1 MPQKS
6 PVKLGYFKDKNGT
19 KEILTSVFVLVVHYA
34 FKNLKNDKREGNEED
49 VDRLRQTFEEKRN
62 CSFREWASPRKQDL
76 FDLISSEKK
85 LLRLFDA
92 SSPPQ
97 LFIMYILSHG
107 SEGGII
113 FTEHPNSTF
122 KREEIY
128 ARLLQLKNFGGC
140 FKFINFGPCRS
151 AEVEDGS
158 LNYSNNSLE
167 DVKKATQVSFVP
179 NYDQNLAIFSST
191 VETQYANRED
201 KGKRKG
207 SWFVQS
213 TCDVF
218 DELER
223 ETCFADILTIVHHQI
238 HENSNTT
245 FSHNFQTPEFHLYPH
260 RQLVIQPCPS
270 STKKDAHP
278 GYRVTP
284 QRHLKYFFSW
294 ERKSASLP
302 MRRAMIFFTHESKQV
317 QNLYSALTYYLQ
329 FETSLRNIA
338 KENPDFLSKV
348 KLKKDIPGCLMIVF
362 FARIAVDDEGK
373 INVIMAKGKT
383 LTIGEIVC
391 KFVKEETMTGKPKIF
406 LFLNQPTHSNTKIDC
421 MHTKASNA
429 YHLSSW
435 LTLVSCDEGTSDKL
449 IETMKS
455 YELRSGRSLQEMFS
469 RVLMAANGKALMA
482 STMQFSLDFPELP
495 RHFVVPTFQLDNE
508 NKNYDELLINIL
520 GSRGTWL
527 LTAAVG
533 MGKSTFMLQLA
544 HCLRESLYDKRQV
557 ILVQLSRFH
566 HFFAS
571 KGQSCGLVSLLA
583 TVTSAANDAV
593 KLLLQKRNKPMILL
607 DGFEEVCP
615 KHRDRISNI
624 LKEIA
629 ECGCPV
635 VVTTAP
641 EEKRTVEKALERR
654 KITQIGINKLTGKQ
668 QIDVMRIYQPS
679 KTQMDYQNM
688 LRKFSKI
695 PGVTENPFY
704 LSMICQCEKAQS
716 VYQIF
721 NKTIAMSLGNRVH
734 QHQEKEQKEELIRL
748 LQNVAA
754 KWMNEGSISMPEDI
768 KTINSSAIV
777 SSSGENVTFAHKS
790 YAEFLIGR
798 HFIQELKEKVGFKQE
813 RDVSQCLK
821 TLEMFVSA
829 NEPYK
834 KSVIDT
840 FKTNYATQ
848 EIFIQ
853 VVSAGLENLFYLL
866 KDQIEL
872 DEMDSKM
879 MDTALRCALL
889 RGSAKIAS
897 YLIDFDF
904 NIASDA
910 NGEDAISC
918 AIIGISSFP
927 KWLKI
932 VQKLDEK
939 NRSLIDDFTEEK
951 ICLAAEFAKAE
962 TFRWLVARTKINIT
976 KIRKRIIKNA
986 YKNQQHG
993 LKIIEYVNSAIL
1005 TKQEKMD
1012 SFVINKLLAAAS
1024 VADVQT
1030 CDRLLNEGQDVSAK
1044 CQEFGATALHHAT
1057 VNKEH
1062 GVGLISFFVQRGL
1075 RTDATDRDGETP
1087 IHYAVWAGNFQH
1099 AKELIQ
1105 FSDHGYN
1112 LLQFFVVENNLELAK
1127 RVHQDDRNLINEVG
1141 EFSIFHLAAS
1151 HADVAMCK
1159 WLVKEGAD
1167 ATSECRNLKYTALH
1181 YASKNKS
1188 FGKDIVHFLVD
1199 SLGLDVNKRSVND
1212 ETPLHCALS
1221 EINIEVAEEL
1231 LDLNA
1236 ESLRVK
1242 IGENTLIHYCMRWN
1256 KLTSAQF
1263 IHARDVGM
1271 VKELGKNRKSSL
1283 HVAAQY
1289 ADLETNSWLVDLGV
1303 DPLIECGTKNK
1314 GTALH
1319 YVGFNRIHGV
1329 QLVEFYVSKGL
1340 KVDGNTR
1347 INPLHFALSKGNVN
1361 VAEKLLQLG
1370 ANLRVKL
1377 KDFNLLHYSVIKNR
1391 LESAQFVHSK
1401 NSEMIKEDGRQG
1413 MNALHLAAQH
1423 ADLRMCKWLV
1433 EQCNNMLVAF
1443 DCFSVRESAQ
1453 LNKSHSEEIMQYFT
1467 DLIVLKY

>member
-1 MPQKS
+1 MPEKS
-6 PVKLGYFKDKNGT
+6 PVKLGYFKNKNGT

-34 FKNLKNDKREGNEED
+34 FKNLKNDIREGNEED

-62 CSFREWASPRKQDL
+62 CSFREWASPRKHDL
-76 FDLISSEKK
+76 FDLISSEEE

-140 FKFINFGPCRS
+140 LKFINFGPCRS

-201 KGKRKG
+201 RGKRKG

-238 HENSNTT
+238 HENSKT
-245 FSHNFQTPEFHLYPH
+245 FLHNFQTPEFHLYPH

-270 STKKDAHP
+270 STKNDSH
-278 GYRVTP
+278 GRYRVTA
-284 QRHLKYFFSW
+284 QRHLKHFFSW
-294 ERKSASLP
+294 KRKSASLP
-302 MRRAMIFFTHESKQV
+302 RRRAMIFFTHESKQV
-317 QNLYSALTYYLQ
+317 QKLNSALTYYLQ

-348 KLKKDIPGCLMIVF
+348 KLKKDIPDCLMIVF

-373 INVIMAKGKT
+373 INVIMPKGKT
-383 LTIGEIVC
+383 LTIAEIVS
-391 KFVKEETMTGKPKIF
+391 KFVKEETMIGKPKIF
-406 LFLNQPTHSNTKIDC
+406 LFLIQPTHSNTKIDC
-421 MHTKASNA
+421 MHTKAINA
-429 YHLSSW
+429 YHLSNW
-435 LTLVSCDEGTSDKL
+435 LTFVSCDEGTSDKL
-449 IETMKS
+449 IETLES

-469 RVLMAANGKALMA
+469 RVLMAANGKALMV

-520 GSRGTWL
+520 GSRETWL

-533 MGKSTFMLQLA
+533 MGKSTVMLQLA
-544 HCLRESLYDKRQV
+544 HCLRESLHNKRQV

-566 HFFAS
+566 HFFAT
-571 KGQSCGLVSLLA
+571 KGQSCSLVSLLA
-583 TVTSAANDAV
+583 TVTS
-593 KLLLQKRNKPMILL
+593 
-607 DGFEEVCP
+607 
-615 KHRDRISNI
+615 
-624 LKEIA
+624 
-629 ECGCPV
+629 
-635 VVTTAP
+635 
-641 EEKRTVEKALERR
+641 
-654 KITQIGINKLTGKQ
+654 
-668 QIDVMRIYQPS
+668 
-679 KTQMDYQNM
+679 
-688 LRKFSKI
+688 
-695 PGVTENPFY
+695 
-704 LSMICQCEKAQS
+704 
-716 VYQIF
+716 
-721 NKTIAMSLGNRVH
+721 
-734 QHQEKEQKEELIRL
+734 
-748 LQNVAA
+748 
-754 KWMNEGSISMPEDI
+754 
-768 KTINSSAIV
+768 
-777 SSSGENVTFAHKS
+777 ENV
-790 YAEFLIGR
+790 
-798 HFIQELKEKVGFKQE
+798 
-813 RDVSQCLK
+813 
-821 TLEMFVSA
+821 
-829 NEPYK
+829 
-834 KSVIDT
+834 SVT
-840 FKTNYATQ
+840 C
-848 EIFIQ
+848 
-853 VVSAGLENLFYLL
+853 
-866 KDQIEL
+866 
-872 DEMDSKM
+872 
-879 MDTALRCALL
+879 R
-889 RGSAKIAS
+889 
-897 YLIDFDF
+897 
-904 NIASDA
+904 
-910 NGEDAISC
+910 
-918 AIIGISSFP
+918 
-927 KWLKI
+927 
-932 VQKLDEK
+932 KL
-939 NRSLIDDFTEEK
+939 
-951 ICLAAEFAKAE
+951 
-962 TFRWLVARTKINIT
+962 
-976 KIRKRIIKNA
+976 
-986 YKNQQHG
+986 
-993 LKIIEYVNSAIL
+993 
-1005 TKQEKMD
+1005 
-1012 SFVINKLLAAAS
+1012 
-1024 VADVQT
+1024 
-1030 CDRLLNEGQDVSAK
+1030 
-1044 CQEFGATALHHAT
+1044 GATALHHAAA
-1057 VNKEH
+1057 NKEH
-1062 GVGLISFFVQRGL
+1062 GVGLISFFFQRGL
-1075 RTDATDRDGETP
+1075 RTDARDRDGETP

-1105 FSDHGYN
+1105 FSDHAWN

-1127 RVHQDDRNLINEVG
+1127 RVHQDDRSLMNEVG
-1141 EFSIFHLAAS
+1141 ESTIFHLAAS
-1151 HADVAMCK
+1151 HADVAMCS
-1159 WLVKEGAD
+1159 WLVEEGVD

-1188 FGKDIVHFLVD
+1188 FGKEIVHFLVD

-1221 EINIEVAEEL
+1221 ETNIEVAEEL

-1256 KLTSAQF
+1256 KLTSAKF

-1289 ADLETNSWLVDLGV
+1289 ADLETNKWLVELAGV
-1303 DPLIECGTKNK
+1303 DPHVECGTKDK

-1319 YVGFNRIHGV
+1319 YVGFNKIHGV
-1329 QLVEFYVSKGL
+1329 QLVDFYVSKGL

-1370 ANLRVKL
+1370 ADLRVKL
-1377 KDFNLLHYSVIKNR
+1377 KDFNLLQYSVIKNR
-1391 LESAQFVHSK
+1391 FESAQFVHSK

-1413 MNALHLAAQH
+1413 MNVLRLAAKH

-1433 EQCNNMLVAF
+1433 EQCNECNNNVLAP
-1443 DCFSVRESAQ
+1443 DYFSVLQSAK
-1453 LNKSHSEEIMQYFT
+1453 LNESHSEEIMQYFT
-1467 DLIVLKY
+1467 DLILLNTY